1 MGCCLSTQGRLCGV
15 VYGSHTGPG
24 RLFARGSHRAAGLTS
39 LAAAEGI
46 ILSKS
51 FVVDRLRWRV
61 GTCWPG
67 SAWGVRV
74 QATRA
79 CHPGVAGG
87 MIILETLSHTQVVAT
102 VANVRGRVARAQEV
116 SGVEGC
122 ACVRVEGELERA
134 SACERF
140 KSGFKSCYA

>member
-1 MGCCLSTQGRLCGV
+1 M
-15 VYGSHTGPG
+15 
-24 RLFARGSHRAAGLTS
+24 
-39 LAAAEGI
+39 
-46 ILSKS
+46 
-51 FVVDRLRWRV
+51 
-61 GTCWPG
+61 
-67 SAWGVRV
+67 
-74 QATRA
+74 A

-140 KSGFKSCYA
+140 KSGFKSCYATGKTVETVEPCRIKPTCPIAYLLLDT